1 MIKGVPIRTVV
12 RIRSSTGGGSGNLE
26 NIKVMGSTIA
36 LIGKDNQSVEEFD
49 CGDIYN
55 EDFTMQQIFEMSIVP

>member
-1 MIKGVPIRTVV
+1 M
-12 RIRSSTGGGSGNLE
+12 E
-26 NIKVMGSTIA
+26 NIKVVGSTIA

-55 EDFTMQQIFEMSIVP
+55 SDFTLQ